1 MVTLMVEDMEVMDTL
16 MVEKLMMDTDTLIL
30 RKIRRKIKKFLMM
43 MNNNKN

>member
-30 RKIRRKIKKFLMM
+30 RKIRRKKKKFLMM